1 MVQIGTH
8 RLYASVS
15 GPPRTPP
22 DPLIVILNGAGDVAS
37 SYTALSRLVAPS
49 TRILLYDRSGLG
61 RSDPDPAPDLDPNPK
76 GSPATTAAKE
86 LHSLLCRTH
95 LLPPL
100 VLVAH
105 SYGGIIAR
113 EYLHLYPSE
122 VAGIV
127 LADSSTERQSD
138 CLQLP
143 LPTASISAVQG
154 DLKFAQVTGL
164 RAETVLSRDEWRVRA
179 IDIARGAEVAQVEAN
194 ALVVV
199 CNTLARKR
207 QLESQAM
214 GSRPLSVIRCNGVR
228 DYERIYHAG
237 VEVGNGTVEQQEEFR
252 ALLARWKRFDGDL
265 HEEQLRLSSNSH
277 FVHLPDCGHNIHILR
292 PDVVAEEIDW
302 VLKQIKLKPQDTYRL

>member
-1 MVQIGTH
+1 MIQIGTH
-8 RLYASVS
+8 CLYASVS

-22 DPLIVILNGAGDVAS
+22 DPLVVILNGAGDVAS
-37 SYTALSRLVAPS
+37 SYTALSRLVAVS

-61 RSDPDPAPDLDPNPK
+61 RSDPDPNLDPNSDPNPE
-76 GSPATTAAKE
+76 GSPAVTAAKE

-105 SYGGIIAR
+105 SYGGIVAR

-143 LPTASISAVQG
+143 AASISAVQG
-154 DLKFAQVTGL
+154 NLKFAQVTGL
-164 RAETVLSRDEWRVRA
+164 RAETVLSKDEWRVRA
-179 IDIARGAEVAQVEAN
+179 IDISRGAEAAQMEAN

-199 CNTLARKR
+199 CNTLAGKR
-207 QLESQAM
+207 QLAIQAM
-214 GSRPLSVIRCNGVR
+214 GSRPVSVIRCNGVR

-237 VEVGNGTVEQQEEFR
+237 VEVGNGTVEQREEFR
-252 ALLARWKRFDGDL
+252 ALLDRWRAFDADL
-265 HEEQLRLSSNSH
+265 HEEQLKLSSTSH
-277 FVHLPDCGHNIHILR
+277 FVHLPGCGHNIHILR
-292 PDVVAEEIDW
+292 PDVVAEEIGW
-302 VLKQIKLKPQDTYRL
+302 VLKQLKPQDTYRL